1 LAGIRDSPGAPS
13 PAATHRGL
21 FGNPHQQRQ
30 REQLNGQ
37 IPQIKRGVAL
47 VFTDPGASLK
57 MYLKNAFSSIM
68 EGKLL

>member
-1 LAGIRDSPGAPS
+1 LWPIRQSA
-13 PAATHRGL
+13 PAA
-21 FGNPHQQRQ
+21 PQ
-30 REQLNGQ
+30 REQLNVQ
-37 IPQIKRGVAL
+37 VPQIKRGVAL